1 MTEVIIID
9 DDYQIRSLLS
19 EVFKLAEVP
28 VDVVANGIEAEA
40 LFNLK
45 TYKVVITDIVM
56 PEKDGFEIIFE
67 VKQRWPDT
75 DIIAI
80 SGGGR
85 LDSRDY
91 LNSAQNFG
99 VAATF
104 QKPLDRKALV
114 AKVKELLAKT

>member
-1 MTEVIIID
+1 MAEVIIID
-9 DDYQIRSLLS
+9 DDFQIRSFLS
-19 EVFKLAEVP
+19 EVFKLAGIP
-28 VDVVANGIEAEA
+28 ADVVGNGIEAEA
-40 LFNLK
+40 LFNLN
-45 TYKVVITDIVM
+45 TYRVVITDIVM
-56 PEKDGFEIIFE
+56 PEKDGFEIIFD
-67 VKQRWPDT
+67 VKQKWPDT

-91 LNSAQNFG
+91 LNSAKNFG

-114 AKVKELLAKT
+114 AKVKELLS